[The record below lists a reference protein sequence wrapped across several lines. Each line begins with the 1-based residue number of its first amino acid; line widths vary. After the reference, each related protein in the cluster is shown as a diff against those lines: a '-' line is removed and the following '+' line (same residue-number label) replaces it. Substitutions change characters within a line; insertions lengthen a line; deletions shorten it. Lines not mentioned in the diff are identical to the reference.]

1 MYEKIKD
8 FQIAILG
15 FFVFL
20 AAIIG
25 AKIATDN
32 IHRNGISV
40 TGSAYQIVTSDSA
53 SWRLEISAQDKNN
66 AKCYNIIKTQ
76 LPIVEAYL
84 INKGITKEQIG
95 ISPANASP
103 TYKIDLKTGNATNY
117 IEYYNYTQAIKVNS
131 ENVELIHAL
140 STEIQE
146 LVNKGINVNSFDPEY
161 QYSKL
166 ADLKIN
172 LLQEATKDSKQRAK
186 AMLKATNNRVGG
198 IMSVKMGVFQITA
211 PDSTSVSDEG
221 INDAT
226 TINKKVTAVA
236 NVFYNIK

>member
-1 MYEKIKD
+1 MYDQIKD
-8 FQIAILG
+8 LQIAILG
-15 FFVFL
+15 FFIFL
-20 AAIIG
+20 SITIG
-25 AKIATDN
+25 AKITTDN

-40 TGSAYQIVTSDSA
+40 TGTAYEIVKSDSA
-53 SWRLEISAQDKNN
+53 SWKIEISAQDKNN

-84 INKGITKEQIG
+84 INKGITSEQID
-95 ISPANASP
+95 ISPANSYP
-103 TYKIDLKTGNATNY
+103 TYKIDPESGNATND
-117 IEYYNYTQAIKVNS
+117 IAYYNYTQAIKVNS
-131 ENVELIHAL
+131 ENVELIKAL

-146 LVNKGINVNSFDPEY
+146 LVNKGVNVNSFDPEY

-172 LLQEATKDSKQRAK
+172 LLLEATKDSKRRAK
-186 AMLKATNNRVGG
+186 AMLRANNNSVGG
-198 IMSVKMGVFQITA
+198 IMSVKMGVFQITS

-226 TINKKVTAVA
+226 TIYKKVTAVA